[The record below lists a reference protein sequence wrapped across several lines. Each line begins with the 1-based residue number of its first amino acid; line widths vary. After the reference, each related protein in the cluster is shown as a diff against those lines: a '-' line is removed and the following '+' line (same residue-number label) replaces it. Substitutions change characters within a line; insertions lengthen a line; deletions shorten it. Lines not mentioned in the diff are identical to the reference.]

1 MTRRQL
7 VALLPYLPRAG
18 RTSAL
23 PVATA
28 TAGALLLAASRFEAW
43 GSPAAMATL
52 RLAAVV
58 LCAAAALTLDDE
70 AASTLAAS
78 PTTLR
83 RRRGARVVLAVIAVA
98 AAWVALVAGAGW
110 LVPEAASACFA
121 LFRGPQTL
129 ELAALLAVTLLA
141 ASVAARRVGP
151 TTAGITGG
159 GAAAL
164 AFLGAEHLPRRWTLL
179 ADGPLDA
186 ASVATPGRLT
196 TVAVTAALLT
206 LWAARDPWQRRLWTR
221 EPHRTVVTAAVG
233 AVLIAVSAAVL
244 LRTAA
249 APVTLGDPLAT
260 HVTDLAA
267 AQGIGQLAASV
278 VGPEMQW
285 SHRIGGLDGAVD
297 IGMLSIAVVGE
308 TVDAVQVPVA
318 GTATPHE
325 VEVWTRRLV
334 RTPGR
339 DLSERLARAS
349 APGTANSWLEVD
361 PAMGPSPTRAVTEA
375 RYLAATDTTV
385 VVMTGDVTPP
395 CGIAIADQLAARLVQ
410 ASDVALDPSQA

>member
-1 MTRRQL
+1 M
-7 VALLPYLPRAG
+7 
-18 RTSAL
+18 
-23 PVATA
+23 
-28 TAGALLLAASRFEAW
+28 
-43 GSPAAMATL
+43 
-52 RLAAVV
+52 
-58 LCAAAALTLDDE
+58 
-70 AASTLAAS
+70 
-78 PTTLR
+78 
-83 RRRGARVVLAVIAVA
+83 IAVA
-98 AAWVALVAGAGW
+98 AAWAALAAGAGW
-110 LVPEAASACFA
+110 LVPEPASACFA

-141 ASVAARRVGP
+141 ASVAARHVGP

-164 AFLGAEHLPRRWTLL
+164 AFLGAEQLPHRWTLL

-221 EPHRTVVTAAVG
+221 EPHRRVVTAAVG
-233 AVLIAVSAAVL
+233 AVLIAVSAAVV

-249 APVTLGDPLAT
+249 APAALGESLAT
-260 HVTDLAA
+260 RVTDLAA
-267 AQGIGQLAASV
+267 AQGIEQLAASV

-285 SHRIGGLDGAVD
+285 SHRIGGLDGAVE

-318 GTATPHE
+318 GTATPRE
-325 VEVWTRRLV
+325 VEAWTRRLV
-334 RTPGR
+334 RRPGR
-339 DLSERLARAS
+339 DLSERLARMG
-349 APGTANSWLEVD
+349 APGTAPSWLEAH
-361 PAMGPSPTRAVTEA
+361 PATGPSQTRAITEA
-375 RYLAATDTTV
+375 RYLAATDTTL
-385 VVMTGDVTPP
+385 VVMTGDVSPP

-410 ASDVALDPSQA
+410 ENNVALDPSRA